1 MIAVSV
7 FLRAELRQRWRSWVA
22 LALLAGMFCG
32 TVGAVAAGA
41 RSIARDSGA
50 AAWSVGYSGAPM
62 VVRGVRADAI
72 AMNPGHGGSLMPV
85 LIAGRLPRRADEITL
100 GARTLAA
107 IHSHLGAAVGVSLGG
122 PHPVRVTIVGVA
134 VFPTFSDAL
143 SLGQGAALTVGGLRD
158 LLPPGVHAPPFDSV
172 LVRFRAGSSLQ
183 ASTRALAS
191 RMARL
196 GPFVVQGPAAPT
208 DLVNFGRVQDMPLL
222 LGISLSALALLTIA
236 HLLVTSV
243 RRRRR
248 DLAVLRVIGFT
259 RGQVR
264 AAVGWQAGTLA
275 CAALIIGIPLG
286 VLCGRVAWRTP
297 ARQLGIPSVI
307 DVPHLLAVIAPVAVA
322 LAALP
327 GESAAWARPA
337 DILRSE

>member
-1 MIAVSV
+1 
-7 FLRAELRQRWRSWVA
+7 
-22 LALLAGMFCG
+22 
-32 TVGAVAAGA
+32 
-41 RSIARDSGA
+41 
-50 AAWSVGYSGAPM
+50 
-62 VVRGVRADAI
+62 
-72 AMNPGHGGSLMPV
+72 
-85 LIAGRLPRRADEITL
+85 
-100 GARTLAA
+100 
-107 IHSHLGAAVGVSLGG
+107 
-122 PHPVRVTIVGVA
+122 
-134 VFPTFSDAL
+134 
-143 SLGQGAALTVGGLRD
+143 
-158 LLPPGVHAPPFDSV
+158 
-172 LVRFRAGSSLQ
+172 
-183 ASTRALAS
+183 
-191 RMARL
+191 MARL

-327 GESAAWARPA
+327 GESAAWARAA